1 MLKNDKGEKLWLNY
15 PVYRNPSQK
24 YGNGSTKAH
33 AEIKSLR
40 CSSIQM
46 ESAGHVAAIA
56 RTLQRLSAQAALLSK
71 LAAITRSQFKNLMES
86 GAVFQKMIALRSF
99 HVVESLSFLP
109 HRNLITLVKRKS
121 PVGNHGGFLIST
133 T

>member
-1 MLKNDKGEKLWLNY
+1 MLKNDRGEKLWLNY
-15 PVYRNPSQK
+15 HVYRNLSKK
-24 YGNGSTKAH
+24 YGSGSTKAH
-33 AEIKSLR
+33 AAIKSQR

-46 ESAGHVAAIA
+46 ESVGHVAAIA
-56 RTLQRLSAQAALLSK
+56 RTLRRLSAQAALLSR
-71 LAAITRSQFKNLMES
+71 LAAIMHLPFKNLMES
-86 GAVFQKMIALRSF
+86 GAVSQKMIAPQSWLVAESHSF
-99 HVVESLSFLP
+99 QP